1 MTNRQHCD
9 NHKDHEQKKIKIM
22 LNNEQSTLD
31 FFFYSQYIPST
42 QRVNIPPE

>member
-31 FFFYSQYIPST
+31 FFFIA
-42 QRVNIPPE
+42 NIYHQLRG